1 MGKTLRAI
9 GAGVGAGLTQLA
21 GSMQQNLDNERA
33 DKRLEKEDAFKD
45 RQLKVQEDNLA
56 MAREQADRAKRDDRT
71 KMLHSK
77 MVAELAGKDD
87 PREVLRI
94 ISGNNNGNLDPTNF
108 TFNDPARSEKDNLN
122 PDGTPAYAVM
132 DISYN
137 KTDPETG
144 EILRDPVT
152 GGPEQRRVDD
162 KRVSR
167 KVFKTRA
174 EFEEFKYS
182 RINPEKWLAD
192 SYADWTSDK
201 KYKQAADLAEF
212 NRKQAAL
219 DDQAKLQTESG
230 KAGLAKTKSE
240 TAENIANA
248 EKLRADAGTAK
259 QLGAASTQPTDSV
272 MDLDGKIIKLTTA
285 ESNSMNK
292 TADKLVEVFPGISP
306 EDAWRVD
313 KGLSNTTYR
322 TFVDKS
328 AAIVAEDPKK
338 RNEAIKAIAKRFR
351 VKNDVAAGLLDQG
364 LKYVDEPEKVPWWKS
379 IFSGDGGNSSSDDSS
394 YSTMN

>member
-21 GSMQQNLDNERA
+21 GSMQQELDNERA
-33 DKRLEKEDAFKD
+33 DKRLAKEDAFRD
-45 RQLKVQEDNLA
+45 RQLKVQEENLA

-77 MVAELAGKDD
+77 MVAELAGQDD
-87 PREVLRI
+87 PRKVLEI

-108 TFNDPARSEKDNLN
+108 TFNDPARSEKENLN
-122 PDGTPAYAVM
+122 PDGSPAYAVM

-219 DDQAKLQTESG
+219 DDVSYNQTETG
-230 KAGLAKTKSE
+230 RVKTAEIRSK
-240 TAENIANA
+240 TAENIAQA
-248 EKLRADAGTAK
+248 AKLRADAK
-259 QLGAASTQPTDSV
+259 DVKDKGAASTQPTDSV

-285 ESNSMNK
+285 ESNGMNK
-292 TADKLVEVFPGISP
+292 AADKLAENFPGISP

-322 TFVDKS
+322 TFVDKT
-328 AAIVAEDPKK
+328 AAVVAEDPKK

-364 LKYVDEPEKVPWWKS
+364 LKYVDEPDKPSLWQRM
-379 IFSGDGGNSSSDDSS
+379 FGNDDSTNDSS

>member
-77 MVAELAGKDD
+77 MVAELAGQDD

-219 DDQAKLQTESG
+219 DDVSYNQTETG
-230 KAGLAKTKSE
+230 RVKTAEIRSK
-240 TAENIANA
+240 TAENIAQA
-248 EKLRADAGTAK
+248 AKLRADAK
-259 QLGAASTQPTDSV
+259 DVKDKGAASTQPTDSV

-285 ESNSMNK
+285 ESNGMNK
-292 TADKLVEVFPGISP
+292 AADKLAENFPGISP

-322 TFVDKS
+322 TFVDKT
-328 AAIVAEDPKK
+328 AAVVAEDPKK

-364 LKYVDEPEKVPWWKS
+364 LKYVDEPDKLSLWQRM
-379 IFSGDGGNSSSDDSS
+379 FGNDDSTNDSS